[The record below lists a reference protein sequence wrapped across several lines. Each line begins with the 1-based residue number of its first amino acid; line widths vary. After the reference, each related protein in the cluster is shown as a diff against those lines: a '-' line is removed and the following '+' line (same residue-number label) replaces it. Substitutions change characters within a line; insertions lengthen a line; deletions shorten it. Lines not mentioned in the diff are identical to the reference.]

1 MKNAMQLKAILK
13 NMAKQKNISAQL
25 VLQNY
30 MLERLLERVSVSQ
43 YRNNFILKGGFLI
56 AAMVGLDTRATMDMD
71 ATLKG
76 YPVNEETV
84 RKMFEEICAIE
95 LNDDVTI
102 AIRFSKENEDCGE
115 LADITKLFVR
125 IRIPADG
132 IYPDAM
138 PEFHRSGA
146 QSDRKRIGGLPSV
159 YNLYTDRKL
168 TAI

>member
-1 MKNAMQLKAILK
+1 MFG
-13 NMAKQKNISAQL
+13 
-25 VLQNY
+25 VL
-30 MLERLLERVSVSQ
+30 RS
-43 YRNNFILKGGFLI
+43 YRNIRRCFTALKKRHCRI
-56 AAMVGLDTRATMDMD
+56 AANAS
-71 ATLKG
+71 
-76 YPVNEETV
+76 
-84 RKMFEEICAIE
+84 
-95 LNDDVTI
+95 I

-138 PEFHRSGA
+138 PLFHHSGA

-159 YNLYTDRKL
+159 YNLYTERKP